1 MVQGFT
7 NLTPLAL
14 VTCIESNRMYLYV
27 QMYLTDK
34 TSDVLFT
41 LLNLMSK
48 FTFLFV
54 APRHSFRRGG
64 EKLLTLCDL
73 FLNYLT
79 TYFCSTLL

>member
-14 VTCIESNRMYLYV
+14 VTCIESNSMYLYV

-41 LLNLMSK
+41 FLNLISN
-48 FTFLFV
+48 LHSYLL
-54 APRHSFRRGG
+54 PRGIPLDMVGRS
-64 EKLLTLCDL
+64 C
-73 FLNYLT
+73 
-79 TYFCSTLL
+79 

>member
-14 VTCIESNRMYLYV
+14 VTCIASNSMYLYV

-34 TSDVLFT
+34 TSNVLFT
-41 LLNLMSK
+41 LLNLVSK
-48 FTFLFV
+48 FTFSFV

-73 FLNYLT
+73 FINYLT
-79 TYFCSTLL
+79 TLFF